1 MNSSKGKTVSRV
13 LIADDDPV
21 IRHWL
26 TSILEGEGHGVVS
39 MNDGR
44 DAYRL
49 LQGDADFA
57 GAVFDMSMPYLE
69 GSDLIRFMRTEK
81 RLMRIPVMLITAE
94 SDIKLLAKGLA
105 AGATILL
112 PKPFTRKRLEQM
124 LRMMLGVAAVTK
136 PAVTKPAV
144 TKPTVTKPAVT
155 KPTELPTATR
165 RTFAS
170 GSEEKPAIA
179 LPSGPVAEPELHDPA
194 RLAEGAVDLSVL
206 TRLEDDEGSVDSD
219 LVIELIDLY
228 LGNAAGQVNEIKA
241 AVAKKR
247 QNQLKQLAHAL
258 KGSSLTM
265 GANLV
270 AKLCA
275 ELEQANIRNS
285 NEVAELVQKLESAF
299 AEAGEIFKSERSKRI
314 IPVAA

>member
-1 MNSSKGKTVSRV
+1 MYSTHGKSLSRV

-26 TSILEGEGHGVVS
+26 TSILEGEGHSVVS
-39 MNDGR
+39 TNDGR

-49 LQGDADFA
+49 LQGDANFA
-57 GAVFDMSMPYLE
+57 GAVLDMSMPFLE

-94 SDIKLLAKGLA
+94 SDIRLVASGFA

-112 PKPFTRKRLEQM
+112 PKPFTRKRLQQM
-124 LRMMLGVAAVTK
+124 LRLMLGT
-136 PAVTKPAV
+136 PAVSKPLAV
-144 TKPTVTKPAVT
+144 SRQTS
-155 KPTELPTATR
+155 LPTSTR
-165 RTFAS
+165 KDFTS
-170 GSEEKPAIA
+170 GLEADSAIA
-179 LPSGPVAEPELHDPA
+179 LPAAESREIRPAVQGP
-194 RLAEGAVDLSVL
+194 VDLSL
-206 TRLEDDEGSVDSD
+206 LASLEDDDGGVDEN
-219 LVIELIDLY
+219 LVVELIDLY
-228 LGNAAGQVNEIKA
+228 LENGARQVNEIKA
-241 AVAKKR
+241 AAARKSETLVKE
-247 QNQLKQLAHAL
+247 LAHAL

-265 GANLV
+265 GASLV

-275 ELEQANIRNS
+275 EVEQANILNS

-299 AEAGEIFKSERSKRI
+299 ADAGEIFKNERRKRI

>member
-1 MNSSKGKTVSRV
+1 MNSSKGKSLSRV

-26 TSILEGEGHGVVS
+26 TSILEGEGHSVVS

-49 LQGDADFA
+49 LQSDANFA
-57 GAVFDMSMPYLE
+57 GAVLDMSMPYLE

-94 SDIKLLAKGLA
+94 SDIKLVASGFA

-112 PKPFTRKRLEQM
+112 PKPFTRKRLQQM
-124 LRMMLGVAAVTK
+124 LRLMLGTPAVSK
-136 PAVTKPAV
+136 PALLSTS
-144 TKPTVTKPAVT
+144 
-155 KPTELPTATR
+155 TR
-165 RTFAS
+165 KAFS
-170 GSEEKPAIA
+170 GSLEDDSAIA
-179 LPSGPVAEPELHDPA
+179 LAPGKLTAEPAADP
-194 RLAEGAVDLSVL
+194 EGREAKLVVQGPVDLSL
-206 TRLEDDEGSVDSD
+206 LASLEDDDGSVASD

-228 LGNAAGQVNEIKA
+228 LGNAGRQVTEIKA
-241 AVAKKR
+241 AIANKKETL
-247 QNQLKQLAHAL
+247 LKELAHAL

-265 GANLV
+265 GASLV

-275 ELEQANIRNS
+275 ELEQANLRTS
-285 NEVAELVQKLESAF
+285 DRVAGLADELEKAF
-299 AEAGEIFKSERSKRI
+299 TSAGEIFKGERQKRI
-314 IPVAA
+314 TRIAA

>member
-1 MNSSKGKTVSRV
+1 MNSSKGKSVSRV
-13 LIADDDPV
+13 LIADDDPM

-57 GAVFDMSMPYLE
+57 GAVFDMSMPFLE

-94 SDIKLLAKGLA
+94 SDIKLVASGFA

-112 PKPFTRKRLEQM
+112 PKPFTKKRLQQM
-124 LRMMLGVAAVTK
+124 LRLMLGVTDVAR
-136 PAVTKPAV
+136 PAV
-144 TKPTVTKPAVT
+144 TKPTG
-155 KPTELPTATR
+155 LPTATR
-165 RTFAS
+165 RTFAG
-170 GSEEKPAIA
+170 GSEEKPANA
-179 LPSGPVAEPELHDPA
+179 LRVGDLVADLDNCEAKLVAEGP
-194 RLAEGAVDLSVL
+194 VDLSL
-206 TRLEDDEGSVDSD
+206 LGSLEDDDGTVDSD

-228 LGNAAGQVNEIKA
+228 LGNAARQVNEIKT
-241 AVAKKR
+241 AVAKKSEGL
-247 QNQLKQLAHAL
+247 LKQLAHAL

-265 GANLV
+265 GASLV

-275 ELEQANIRNS
+275 ELEQADFRNL
-285 NEVAELVQKLESAF
+285 NEVAELAQELEKAF
-299 AEAGEIFKSERSKRI
+299 ASSVEIFKGERQKRI
-314 IPVAA
+314 TPVAA

>member
-1 MNSSKGKTVSRV
+1 MYLDKGKTASRV

-26 TSILEGEGHGVVS
+26 TSILEAEGYSVVS

-49 LQGDADFA
+49 LQSDANFA
-57 GAVFDMSMPYLE
+57 GAVLDMSMPYLE

-94 SDIKLLAKGLA
+94 SDIKLLASGFS

-112 PKPFTRKRLEQM
+112 PKPFTRKRLQQM
-124 LRMMLGVAAVTK
+124 LQMMLGVATVSK
-136 PAVTKPAV
+136 PAVSKPAV
-144 TKPTVTKPAVT
+144 TKPTVTKPT
-155 KPTELPTATR
+155 GLPTATR
-165 RTFAS
+165 KTLTS
-170 GSEEKPAIA
+170 WPEEKPAIA
-179 LPSGPVAEPELHDPA
+179 LPIGGWAADLEVREANPVAEGP
-194 RLAEGAVDLSVL
+194 VDLSL
-206 TRLEDDEGSVDSD
+206 LASLEDDDGSVDSD

-228 LGNAAGQVNEIKA
+228 LGNAVRQVNEMKT
-241 AVAKKR
+241 AVAMKR
-247 QNQLKQLAHAL
+247 ETLLKQLAHAL

-265 GANLV
+265 GASLV

-275 ELEQANIRNS
+275 ELEQADFQNS
-285 NEVAELVQKLESAF
+285 NELAKLTQELEKAFESTV
-299 AEAGEIFKSERSKRI
+299 EIFKGERQKRVT
-314 IPVAA
+314 PVAA

>member
-81 RLMRIPVMLITAE
+81 RLVRIPVMLITAE

-136 PAVTKPAV
+136 PAVTKP
-144 TKPTVTKPAVT
+144 
-155 KPTELPTATR
+155 TELPTATR

-179 LPSGPVAEPELHDPA
+179 LPSGPVAEPEHHDPA
-194 RLAEGAVDLSVL
+194 RLAEGPVDLSVL
-206 TRLEDDEGSVDSD
+206 TRLQDDEGSVDSD

-247 QNQLKQLAHAL
+247 QNQLKQLAHTL

-270 AKLCA
+270 ATLCA

>member
-1 MNSSKGKTVSRV
+1 MNSSKGKSVSRV

-26 TSILEGEGHGVVS
+26 TSILEGEGHSVVS
-39 MNDGR
+39 TNDGR

-49 LQGDADFA
+49 LQGDANFA
-57 GAVFDMSMPYLE
+57 GAVFDMSMPYLQ

-94 SDIKLLAKGLA
+94 SDVKLVATGFA

-112 PKPFTRKRLEQM
+112 PKPFTRQRLQQM
-124 LRMMLGVAAVTK
+124 LRLMLGT
-136 PAVTKPAV
+136 PAVS
-144 TKPTVTKPAVT
+144 KPTL
-155 KPTELPTATR
+155 LPTSTR
-165 RTFAS
+165 KAFTS
-170 GSEEKPAIA
+170 GLEDDSVIA
-179 LPSGPVAEPELHDPA
+179 LAPGKLAAEPESLEAKPVVQ
-194 RLAEGAVDLSVL
+194 GPVDLSL
-206 TRLEDDEGSVDSD
+206 LASLEDDGGSVDSD

-228 LGNAAGQVNEIKA
+228 LENGTRQVNEIKA
-241 AVAKKR
+241 SAAKKSK
-247 QNQLKQLAHAL
+247 NLLKQLAHAL

-265 GANLV
+265 GASIV

-299 AEAGEIFKSERSKRI
+299 AETGEIFKGERRKRI
-314 IPVAA
+314 TPIAA

>member
-1 MNSSKGKTVSRV
+1 MNSSKGKSVSRV

-26 TSILEGEGHGVVS
+26 TSILEGEGHVVVS

-57 GAVFDMSMPYLE
+57 GAVFDMSMPFLE

-94 SDIKLLAKGLA
+94 SDIKLVASGLA
-105 AGATILL
+105 AGATVLL
-112 PKPFTRKRLEQM
+112 PKPFTRKRLQQM
-124 LRMMLGVAAVTK
+124 LHMMLGVTDVAR
-136 PAVTKPAV
+136 PAV
-144 TKPTVTKPAVT
+144 TKPTG
-155 KPTELPTATR
+155 LPTATR
-165 RTFAS
+165 RTFTS

-179 LPSGPVAEPELHDPA
+179 LPTGGPAADPEVRESNRAADGP
-194 RLAEGAVDLSVL
+194 VDLSL
-206 TRLEDDEGSVDSD
+206 LASLEDDDGSVDSD

-228 LGNAAGQVNEIKA
+228 LENGARQVNEIKA
-241 AVAKKR
+241 ATARKSENLVKE
-247 QNQLKQLAHAL
+247 LAHAL

-265 GANLV
+265 GASLV

-275 ELEQANIRNS
+275 ELEQADFRNS
-285 NEVAELVQKLESAF
+285 NEVAELAQELEKAF
-299 AEAGEIFKSERSKRI
+299 ASSVEIFKGERQERI
-314 IPVAA
+314 TPVAA